1 MNYEPNTIDEY
12 FDLLQEVDGLDVQ
25 IVQVR
30 KDYSVLQVN
39 ASDPKAMR
47 KELVRVIGPKLGIDF
62 LAPRKTKKDGYT
74 LEIPTYVDD
83 DQDEE
88 GEPIVVRIK
97 KGGNHRAGRLNELDF
112 QQFIKSEIAD
122 AGICHLDISD
132 NYGVRVKLDIVEV
145 IDASASHGTNGEQNR
160 SDTTVRLTDGT
171 LYGISH
177 KKTNATYV
185 CKARKMFHDIM
196 FQCGQKLRAYAKEH
210 GMQRGDY
217 MDVRITNRELIDLCW
232 FGTDISTGAV
242 FIGDFENMSSGEQ
255 HIERIIRNGDE
266 DVLTS
271 FPIYTKWLIVNNA
284 YTMKFCG
291 VSVASKGGKWIVDD
305 VEVPGVNAPM
315 PNGKKFNVG
324 QEEPKKRR
332 HKRHKR
338 RVTEDLMSEEQMMEE
353 ARQNDLWD
361 TVAFCA
367 ENHKLVWLK
376 YETVDEGEII
386 SRKVAPYSYRTRDT
400 KVRGR
405 STYFYGE
412 DYTPG
417 EDHTIKCF
425 LIENCLDAKE
435 SKQSFTPRHPIEIK
449 MEIDKLEQKR
459 KEDELKKQKKDN
471 DKEEQPTTPEK
482 DRKDNDEIVDEPKV
496 QNKPS
501 KVQDKPKPVKK
512 PEPKKVEQ
520 PSKPQPSK
528 KPEPE
533 KKPEPKPQP
542 SKSDQEKEEQKRK
555 DGTVKVDSE
564 PDTGKE
570 EPSKPVAKPDASN
583 HEEPSSDNSVTL
595 DDDGRE
601 HEEGDVKITDGDGNT
616 IED

>member
-1 MNYEPNTIDEY
+1 MNDEPNTVDEY
-12 FDLLQEVDGLDVQ
+12 FDLLQEVPELDVQ
-25 IVQVR
+25 LVQVR
-30 KDYSVLQVN
+30 KNYKVIQVN
-39 ASDPKAMR
+39 TPDPKQTR

-83 DQDEE
+83 DMEEE
-88 GEPIVVRIK
+88 GEPVVVRIR
-97 KGGNHRAGRLNELDF
+97 KGGRHRSGRKNEEDF
-112 QQFIKSEIAD
+112 QKFILDEIERN
-122 AGICHLDISD
+122 GVCHLDISD

-145 IDASASHGTNGEQNR
+145 VDASASHGKNGEQNR
-160 SDTTVRLTDGT
+160 SDTTVKLADGT
-171 LYGISH
+171 MYGISH

-185 CKARKMFHDIM
+185 CKARKMFHEIM
-196 FQCGQKLRAYAKEH
+196 FQCGQRLRNYAKEH

-242 FIGDFENMSSGEQ
+242 FIGDFEDMKSGEQ

-271 FPIYTKWLIVNNA
+271 FPIYTKWLIENSS

-291 VSVASKGGKWIVDD
+291 VSVASKEGRWIVND

-315 PNGKKFNVG
+315 PNGKKFKVG
-324 QEEPKKRR
+324 QEEPKKR
-332 HKRHKR
+332 KR
-338 RVTEDLMSEEQMMEE
+338 RKHRRRPVTEDLVSEEEELMEE

-405 STYFYGE
+405 STYFYGD

-449 MEIDKLEQKR
+449 QEIDRLEQKR
-459 KEDELKKQKKDN
+459 KDDELKKNKEAPVGTN
-471 DKEEQPTTPEK
+471 DEPKG
-482 DRKDNDEIVDEPKV
+482 DNDEIVDEPKE
-496 QNKPS
+496 KP
-501 KVQDKPKPVKK
+501 KAKPKP
-512 PEPKKVEQ
+512 EQ
-520 PSKPQPSK
+520 RPVPQN
-528 KPEPE
+528 
-533 KKPEPKPQP
+533 PEPKPET
-542 SKSDQEKEEQKRK
+542 K
-555 DGTVKVDSE
+555 
-564 PDTGKE
+564 KE
-570 EPSKPVAKPDASN
+570 EPTPKENRPEQQNP
-583 HEEPSSDNSVTL
+583 E
-595 DDDGRE
+595 
-601 HEEGDVKITDGDGNT
+601 
-616 IED
+616 

>member
-1 MNYEPNTIDEY
+1 MDNEANTLDEY
-12 FDLLQEVDGLDVQ
+12 FDLLSEVDGLDVQ

-30 KDYSVLQVN
+30 KDYRVIQVN
-39 ASDPKAMR
+39 SPDPKATR
-47 KELVRVIGPKLGIDF
+47 KELVRTIGPKLGIDF

-74 LEIPTYVDD
+74 LEIPTYLDD
-83 DQDEE
+83 EDEE

-97 KGGNHRAGRLNELDF
+97 KGGSHRAGRKNEEDF
-112 QQFIKSEIAD
+112 QGFIKRELEEH
-122 AGICHLDISD
+122 GICHLDIQD

-160 SDTTVRLTDGT
+160 SDTTVRLVDGT

-185 CKARKMFHDIM
+185 CKARKMFHEIM
-196 FQCGQKLRAYAKEH
+196 FQCGQRLRAYAKEH

-271 FPIYTKWLIVNNA
+271 FPIYTKWLIVNNS

-305 VEVPGVNAPM
+305 VVVPGVNAPM
-315 PNGKKFNVG
+315 PDGKKFKIG
-324 QEEPKKRR
+324 KEEPKMRR

-338 RVTEDLMSEEQMMEE
+338 RVTEDLISEEQLMEE
-353 ARQNDLWD
+353 ARQNDIWD
-361 TVAFCA
+361 TVAYCA
-367 ENHKLVWLK
+367 ENHKMVWLK

-386 SRKVAPYSYRTRDT
+386 SRRVAPYSYRTRDT

-405 STYFYGE
+405 STYFYAE
-412 DYTPG
+412 DFTPG
-417 EDHTIKCF
+417 EEQGIKCF

-435 SKQSFTPRHPIEIK
+435 SNRKFTPRHPIEIK
-449 MEIDKLEQKR
+449 REIDRLERKR
-459 KEDELKKQKKDN
+459 RDDELKKQKDGDN
-471 DKEEQPTTPEK
+471 EQPTTPDK
-482 DRKDNDEIVDEPKV
+482 DREDNDEIVNDEP
-496 QNKPS
+496 S
-501 KVQDKPKPVKK
+501 EPKPEKKVEPTKKSQPKGEPKK
-512 PEPKKVEQ
+512 PEQPKSEPTNKVE
-520 PSKPQPSK
+520 PK
-528 KPEPE
+528 PE
-533 KKPEPKPQP
+533 KKPEPKDAYNKPEQK
-542 SKSDQEKEEQKRK
+542 KSDREKE
-555 DGTVKVDSE
+555 D
-564 PDTGKE
+564 
-570 EPSKPVAKPDASN
+570 
-583 HEEPSSDNSVTL
+583 
-595 DDDGRE
+595 
-601 HEEGDVKITDGDGNT
+601 
-616 IED
+616 